1 MRMLMFPT
9 FLFCLM
15 LLFCLPA
22 LCSTPPADSATT
34 IAIANMNKMITSLKV
49 RDFQK
54 ITGKKMS
61 LKQKISFGV
70 LKHKLKKESGS
81 SKDGQKSLIF
91 AITGAVL
98 LIVGLFVPFVILAA
112 LAAAIVAVV
121 VGSSA
126 QRKNPDDRQAYS
138 GTLLGWIT
146 LGLIGALF
154 IAAIIFAIAY
164 AG

>member
-1 MRMLMFPT
+1 MLMFPA
-9 FLFCLM
+9 FLFCVM

-22 LCSTPPADSATT
+22 FSSTPPADSATT
-34 IAIANMNKMITSLKV
+34 IAMANINKVITSLKV

-70 LKHKLKKESGS
+70 LKHKLKKESVS

-154 IAAIIFAIAY
+154 IAAIIVAIAW